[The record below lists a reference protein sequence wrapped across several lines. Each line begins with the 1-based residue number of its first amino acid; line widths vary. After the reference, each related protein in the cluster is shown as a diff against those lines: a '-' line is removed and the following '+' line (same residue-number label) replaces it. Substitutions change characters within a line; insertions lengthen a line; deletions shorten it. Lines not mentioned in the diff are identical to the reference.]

1 MKGNNVNFRQEIYC
15 EKISSRFREIYHL
28 IECHISLWPDFALS
42 SVFFSRCFYERQ
54 TDKPARPIGW
64 LSSCERKYCLLCREK
79 VSWKNFE
86 PFWRNITS
94 KIVMSWKLLPKF
106 RQITWFCYLCFYGR
120 QADKPARPIGWLSSC
135 ERKYCLLCREKVS
148 WKNFEPFWR
157 NITIKIVMSW
167 KLLPKFRQITWFCYL
182 CFYGRQADKPA
193 RPIGWLGS
201 GERKYCLLGAE
212 TVLWKNFEPF
222 WRNVT
227 SKIVFSCMFLSI
239 YCYER
244 LFAVTDVSM
253 NANQTN

>member
-1 MKGNNVNFRQEIYC
+1 MYC
-15 EKISSRFREIYHL
+15 EKISSRFWEIYHL
-28 IECHISLWPDFALS
+28 IEYHISLWPDFALS
-42 SVFFSRCFYERQ
+42 TVFFYLCFYERQ
-54 TDKPARPIGW
+54 ADKPVRPIGW
-64 LSSCERKYCLLCREK
+64 LGSCERKYCLLCREK

-94 KIVMSWKLLPKF
+94 KIVMSWKLLLKC
-106 RQITWFCYLCFYGR
+106 RRITWFF
-120 QADKPARPIGWLSSC
+120 
-135 ERKYCLLCREKVS
+135 
-148 WKNFEPFWR
+148 
-157 NITIKIVMSW
+157 
-167 KLLPKFRQITWFCYL
+167 YL

-201 GERKYCLLGAE
+201 CVRKYCLLCAGD
-212 TVLWKNFEPF
+212 VLWKNFEPF

-253 NANQTN
+253 NANRTN